1 VISLW
6 DETQVRAMQRTSSNI
21 AVIGSAQPR
30 RASGRRNVATLARTQ
45 SAALPLVEPFRLL
58 TAEERVYLQNWW
70 KRASLAGI
78 DMVEDLI
85 ARPWPR
91 PVADAIIGVF
101 RSGEELATWMV
112 IGRSGA
118 WVVACCSDGKV
129 STPVNTLEAA
139 LSQIH
144 PVDDPI

>member
-1 VISLW
+1 
-6 DETQVRAMQRTSSNI
+6 MQRTSSNI

-30 RASGRRNVATLARTQ
+30 RVSGRRNVAATLARTQ
-45 SAALPLVEPFRLL
+45 SATPQLAEPFRLL
-58 TAEERVYLQNWW
+58 TSEERVHLQNWW
-70 KRASLAGI
+70 KQASLAGI

-129 STPVNTLEAA
+129 SSPVNTLAAA

>member
-1 VISLW
+1 
-6 DETQVRAMQRTSSNI
+6 MQRTGSNI
-21 AVIGSAQPR
+21 AVIGSTQPR
-30 RASGRRNVATLARTQ
+30 RASGRRNTVATTARTQ
-45 SAALPLVEPFRLL
+45 TAALPLAEPFRLL
-58 TAEERVYLQNWW
+58 TPEEQVYLQTWW
-70 KRASLAGI
+70 KQAAPAGI
-78 DMVEDLI
+78 DTVEDLM

-118 WVVACCSDGKV
+118 WVVASCSDGKV
-129 STPVNTLEAA
+129 STPVDTLAAA

-144 PVDDPI
+144 PVDDSI